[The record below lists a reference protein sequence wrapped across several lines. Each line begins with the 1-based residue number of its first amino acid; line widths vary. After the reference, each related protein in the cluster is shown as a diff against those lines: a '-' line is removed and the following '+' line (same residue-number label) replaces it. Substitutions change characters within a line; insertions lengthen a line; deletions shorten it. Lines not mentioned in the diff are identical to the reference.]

1 MFSGLIAGRAG
12 KLRKLVELSPE
23 VKNLFLQIY
32 RFTGGEIRE
41 FYSVRGDIKLPAQE
55 SLADAEPPF
64 FDHRSSIGRRLL
76 EKPRRDQSFLRRG
89 KRDHKGVD

>member
-64 FDHRSSIGRRLL
+64 FDHRSGIGRRLL
-76 EKPRRDQSFLRRG
+76 KKPRRDQSLLRRG
-89 KRDHKGVD
+89 KCDHKGVE